1 MPCLPPSPPAGIT
14 LIGALW
20 QLKSPIIL
28 LSLVMQKILD
38 LKWFLSHNVLFT
50 QMALTDLGSVQK
62 MIDEYSFL
70 LISRDIIIS

>member
-1 MPCLPPSPPAGIT
+1 MPWLPPSPPPAGIT

-38 LKWFLSHNVLFT
+38 LKWFLSHILFP

-70 LISRDIIIS
+70 VISREGL